1 MFSQAERSNTL
12 LIRKELIDM
21 ERDTYVTGEHP
32 ASKDVVKNHFGQEMI
47 VKFASGRFI
56 SFRDETFAD
65 VPCHNFS
72 LVRRG

>member
-1 MFSQAERSNTL
+1 
-12 LIRKELIDM
+12 M